1 MSGHIGFIFSTATFS
16 AKVLPACTAGEK
28 AVACPLCTASYHV
41 TQHSCQ
47 KAKVTV
53 AHIRCLLDFLH
64 DLEFSMLF
72 NLNCMIVGRLVRRY
86 DDLPIMRG
94 LKEQVESDRT
104 VDTDRSA
111 DNILAFNFPKNDRP
125 ADSFFAFNFL
135 KILANLAKSSK
146 SGATAALKNAFP
158 VHKICSKRQVTKTR

>member
-1 MSGHIGFIFSTATFS
+1 MAMSGHIGFIFSTATFS

-94 LKEQVESDRT
+94 LKEQVRVIEQSILT
-104 VDTDRSA
+104 V
-111 DNILAFNFPKNDRP
+111 RP
-125 ADSFFAFNFL
+125 TIFWLSTFQ
-135 KILANLAKSSK
+135 KMI
-146 SGATAALKNAFP
+146 ALPTVF
-158 VHKICSKRQVTKTR
+158 SLSTF